1 MRGAPKSG
9 LARLIARI
17 SGRIS
22 GVRLGLPARR
32 PRFPAPERTE
42 ARSMPADKG
51 LRLDDRDGIQ
61 DAWCDL
67 IQADEDQTI
76 TWAEIG

>member
-1 MRGAPKSG
+1 
-9 LARLIARI
+9 
-17 SGRIS
+17 
-22 GVRLGLPARR
+22 
-32 PRFPAPERTE
+32 
-42 ARSMPADKG
+42 MPADKG

-61 DAWCDL
+61 DAWCDP

>member
-1 MRGAPKSG
+1 
-9 LARLIARI
+9 
-17 SGRIS
+17 
-22 GVRLGLPARR
+22 
-32 PRFPAPERTE
+32 
-42 ARSMPADKG
+42 MPADKG